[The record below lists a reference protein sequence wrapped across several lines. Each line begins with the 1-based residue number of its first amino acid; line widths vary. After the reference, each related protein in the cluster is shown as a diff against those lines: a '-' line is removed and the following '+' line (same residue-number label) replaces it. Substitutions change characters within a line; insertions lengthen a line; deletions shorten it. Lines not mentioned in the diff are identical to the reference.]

1 MFYNRDRGRVYIT
14 NVNGMVIEALST
26 EITTH
31 ISLVKTT
38 AVLSTYQRTY
48 VKWEAVFSFDFVKN
62 SHSSI
67 VNTLA

>member
-48 VKWEAVFSFDFVKN
+48 VK
-62 SHSSI
+62 
-67 VNTLA
+67 